1 MAPPSHPGI
10 MARSFFPDLP
20 GGSNERAWTTQA
32 PMAVATVP
40 RVLWLGTVL
49 IAGLACT
56 LAAVFAGLWW
66 RGEIHGESVETAFNR
81 MCAESARLSTEQS
94 RKRRIPVSFKI
105 DQTSRIS
112 ALTGE
117 AARLRGEL
125 ESSLTQAAATEKARQ
140 AAVAQLAQFS
150 AAGQQQVSALEQERY
165 RAAVLEQNLSL
176 TQNDLNQRV
185 AGQDEHVDSLQKHL
199 ISLRDTVTVREIEV
213 RNITSAATAEI
224 DRTRIAAQEIATEA
238 EWLAAQLRTITCGRD
253 RLHHEVVR
261 LEQALQS
268 ERAANQSLACRI
280 QHLQCRIRELEALP
294 NPSPGGGMGP
304 RPDPKHGHGHPPT

>member
-1 MAPPSHPGI
+1 

-49 IAGLACT
+49 IAGSACT

-94 RKRRIPVSFKI
+94 RKRRIHVSTGI

-112 ALTGE
+112 ALTDE

-125 ESSLTQAAATEKARQ
+125 ELSLSQAAATDKARQ
-140 AAVAQLAQFS
+140 AAVAQLEQFS

-165 RAAVLEQNLSL
+165 RSAVLEQNLSL

-280 QHLQCRIRELEALP
+280 QHLQCRIRELEARP

-304 RPDPKHGHGHPPT
+304 RPDPKHGHGHSPA